1 MSCQFNFLSFIH
13 IANFFLV
20 GLVDLLNLLEIRV
33 IFELLRRAL
42 CNNLSFFHD
51 DNLVSKVHEIDGVSH
66 KDSSRVLQD
75 ALEDLI
81 KDLLASSSIKS

>member
-51 DNLVSKVHEIDGVSH
+51 DNLVSKVREIDGVSH